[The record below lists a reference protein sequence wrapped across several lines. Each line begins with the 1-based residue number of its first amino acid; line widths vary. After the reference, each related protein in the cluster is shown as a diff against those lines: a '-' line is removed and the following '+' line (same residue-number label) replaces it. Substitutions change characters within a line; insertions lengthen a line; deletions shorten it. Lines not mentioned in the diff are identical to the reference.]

1 MSSKT
6 LETALFS
13 LSAGC
18 LVIAVVEVISQGLG
32 YAYLWLMISVAL
44 WLGYTVVKR
53 KRMAADNTAGPG
65 KKAVSAKA
73 TAQSDKQGRS
83 SASNMQATR
92 GGKNRSASKSGRN
105 RK

>member
-1 MSSKT
+1 M
-6 LETALFS
+6 
-13 LSAGC
+13 
-18 LVIAVVEVISQGLG
+18 IAVVEVISQGLG

-53 KRMAADNTAGPG
+53 RRMAADTGSG
-65 KKAVSAKA
+65 KKAVGTKA

-83 SASNMQATR
+83 SAGSMPATK